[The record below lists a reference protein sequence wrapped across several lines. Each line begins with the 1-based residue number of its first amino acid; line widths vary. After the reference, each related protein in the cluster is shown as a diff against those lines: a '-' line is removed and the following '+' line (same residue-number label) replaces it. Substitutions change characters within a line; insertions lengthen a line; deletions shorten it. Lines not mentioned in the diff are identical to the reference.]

1 MNYVMTYK
9 APFPMAEITL
19 NRGDEIRI
27 EPSSMSYCDASV
39 NFDTKLNRGSRGGG
53 ILSAIGRAIASGE
66 SMFILQVSATRDGSV
81 VALGTKVPGEIHVLK
96 LGAEQW
102 RMRDQVFLACDA
114 GVNYDIRTQRL
125 DQAIF
130 GNTGGLFVME
140 TNGTGDML
148 IRSCGAMH
156 RIELDGTKS
165 VIVDNSHVVAWSTT
179 LDYNATFVGG
189 RGMSWIWDGIVCEFR
204 GRGTVLMQTN
214 CRVTQAKSSSD

>member
-19 NRGDEIRI
+19 NKGDEIRI

-53 ILSAIGRAIASGE
+53 VLSAIGRAIASGE
-66 SMFILQVSATRDGSV
+66 NMFILHVSAAQDGSV
-81 VALGTKVPGEIHVLK
+81 VALGAKVPGEIHVLK

-114 GVNYDIRTQRL
+114 SVNYDIRTQRL
-125 DQAIF
+125 DQAVF
-130 GNTGGLFVME
+130 GTGGLFVME
-140 TNGTGDML
+140 TQGAGDML

-156 RIELDGTKS
+156 RIELDGTKP
-165 VIVDNSHVVAWSTT
+165 IKVDNSHVVAWSTT
-179 LDYNATFVGG
+179 LDYNTTFVSG
-189 RGMSWIWDGIVCEFR
+189 RGMSWIWDGIVCEFH
-204 GRGTVLMQTN
+204 GKGTVLMQTN
-214 CRVTQAKSSSD
+214 CRFRQASSSPS